1 MFSLGTKVRVFDLVR
16 STCHAI
22 DGPLAASLGNVERFR
37 GGLVLKAH
45 RLVFHS
51 TLGSRVIKKRRENLA

>member
-1 MFSLGTKVRVFDLVR
+1 MILIKIIMITLIIILIILTLR
-16 STCHAI
+16 T
-22 DGPLAASLGNVERFR
+22 NVERFR

-51 TLGSRVIKKRRENLA
+51 TLGVGVIKKKRKKK